1 MRITPLLLS
10 FHLSLVG
17 CVDSLGI
24 GSSCSA
30 EMTQTRIQYGQPDGF
45 DDDESRGDYYE
56 VWDYYDQEI
65 RFVFRWGSSYDRC
78 QVERTPLRN
87 VMPLPSIRA

>member
-1 MRITPLLLS
+1 MRNILLLLL
-10 FHLSLVG
+10 FLVPLAG

-30 EMTQTRIQYGQPDGF
+30 EMAQTRIQYGQPDGF
-45 DDDESRGDYYE
+45 DEDESRGDYYE

-65 RFVFRWGSSYDRC
+65 RFVFRWGASYDRC
-78 QVERTPLRN
+78 RVESTPLRN